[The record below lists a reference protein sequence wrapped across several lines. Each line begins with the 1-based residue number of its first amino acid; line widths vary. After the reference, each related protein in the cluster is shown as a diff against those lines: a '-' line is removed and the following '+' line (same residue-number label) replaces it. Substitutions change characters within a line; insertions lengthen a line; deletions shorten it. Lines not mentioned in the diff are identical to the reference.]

1 MQDEVTFPIDCIRV
15 LDKGFVSL
23 INHMGD
29 DSLIA
34 RAARVSY
41 GPGTRTVQDDTNLI
55 RYLMRNKHTSPF
67 EMCEFVF
74 CLRLP
79 IFVSN
84 QLVRHRTASLNQMSG
99 RYSVMPDMFYEP
111 REEDITFQNPDNKQ
125 GGTNTQLKLSN
136 IKNPNEFVDLDL
148 MDVQSYDTPEC
159 PFSFSRYFTSEQE
172 QTRWYYNRYI
182 ATGMRKELARIN
194 LPLSQYTEMYWK
206 MDLHN
211 LFHFLKLRLDHHAQ
225 YEIRVYAEAIY
236 KIIKPLVPIAC
247 AAFEDYVLNSIA
259 LSAKDIEGLKNL
271 MLDGAEGE
279 TTKAAET
286 IFPNKRER
294 SEFLNKVAKI
304 RGTN

>member
-1 MQDEVTFPIDCIRV
+1 
-15 LDKGFVSL
+15 
-23 INHMGD
+23 
-29 DSLIA
+29 
-34 RAARVSY
+34 
-41 GPGTRTVQDDTNLI
+41 
-55 RYLMRNKHTSPF
+55 
-67 EMCEFVF
+67 
-74 CLRLP
+74 
-79 IFVSN
+79 
-84 QLVRHRTASLNQMSG
+84 
-99 RYSVMPDMFYEP
+99 
-111 REEDITFQNPDNKQ
+111 
-125 GGTNTQLKLSN
+125 
-136 IKNPNEFVDLDL
+136 
-148 MDVQSYDTPEC
+148 
-159 PFSFSRYFTSEQE
+159 
-172 QTRWYYNRYI
+172 
-182 ATGMRKELARIN
+182 MRKELARIN